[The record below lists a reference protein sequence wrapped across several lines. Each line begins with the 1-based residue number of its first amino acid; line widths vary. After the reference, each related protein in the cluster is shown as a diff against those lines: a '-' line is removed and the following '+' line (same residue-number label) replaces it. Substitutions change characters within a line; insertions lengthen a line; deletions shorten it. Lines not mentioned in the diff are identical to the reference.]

1 MTRPERAYT
10 RLVAKSKDV
19 TREQAE
25 RKKAQAAAFMER
37 IGEPDR
43 ADEFDSM
50 SVDEYAEHKGLR
62 LTNPSRNCQRRHLKM
77 ARPSN
82 SDLQDQLDT
91 IADILSDAYDPESSR
106 EDLATAIGEAL
117 DTINGDDEEDA
128 EEDSE
133 SDSDDED
140 SD

>member
-1 MTRPERAYT
+1 
-10 RLVAKSKDV
+10 
-19 TREQAE
+19 
-25 RKKAQAAAFMER
+25 
-37 IGEPDR
+37 
-43 ADEFDSM
+43 
-50 SVDEYAEHKGLR
+50 
-62 LTNPSRNCQRRHLKM
+62 M

-82 SDLQDQLDT
+82 SDLRDQLDA